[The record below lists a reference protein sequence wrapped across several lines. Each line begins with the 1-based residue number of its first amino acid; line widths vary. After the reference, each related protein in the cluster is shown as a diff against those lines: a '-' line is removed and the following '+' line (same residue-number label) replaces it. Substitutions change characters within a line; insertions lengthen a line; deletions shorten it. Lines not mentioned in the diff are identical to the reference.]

1 MTTNQNDFKFV
12 ANLISELAPNYSLAE
27 KDALKECCKQL
38 SDAYA
43 ACAVD
48 NPSLPLSLEDSLSS
62 LLKKIISNEDFS
74 SYFGFYAFLESPDDE
89 DNRDT
94 YWDCYCDFVQDP
106 KGAKKRMKGQL
117 S

>member
-27 KDALKECCKQL
+27 IAALKECCKQL
-38 SDAYA
+38 LDAYA

-106 KGAKKRMKGQL
+106 KGVSKRMKDQF
-117 S
+117 

>member
-1 MTTNQNDFKFV
+1 MTANQNDFEFV

-27 KDALKECCKQL
+27 VEALKECCKQL

-48 NPSLPLSLEDSLSS
+48 NPSLPLSLEGSLST
-62 LLKKIISNEDFS
+62 LLTQIISNEEFS

-106 KGAKKRMKGQL
+106 KGAKKRMKGQF
-117 S
+117 